1 MKGDDRI
8 TNNFHST
15 NYMIP
20 SSYGL
25 RKDHKIFEGA
35 IKGPPTRPVCG
46 AVIASNWYKRGDH
59 ETVMFV
65 EATPNGQLTK
75 AYRKALKEAGL
86 KIHVVERVGKS
97 LKKML
102 TKSDPFRKGKC
113 NQNKCKIC
121 KLDSSIICK
130 GSGVVYQIKCQG
142 CTRRSINDGL
152 YVGETA
158 RSIGE
163 RVSEHLTKYE
173 VKDKNSI
180 FQKHIEEK
188 HWG

>member
-1 MKGDDRI
+1 
-8 TNNFHST
+8 
-15 NYMIP
+15 
-20 SSYGL
+20 
-25 RKDHKIFEGA
+25 
-35 IKGPPTRPVCG
+35 
-46 AVIASNWYKRGDH
+46 
-59 ETVMFV
+59 MFV

-86 KIHVVERVGKS
+86 KIHVVERVGKP

-113 NQNKCKIC
+113 NQNKCKMC
-121 KLDSSIICK
+121 KLDSSINCK

-142 CTRRSINDGL
+142 CTRSSINDGL

-163 RVSEHLTKYE
+163 RVSERLTKYE

-180 FQKHIEEK
+180 FQKLIEEK